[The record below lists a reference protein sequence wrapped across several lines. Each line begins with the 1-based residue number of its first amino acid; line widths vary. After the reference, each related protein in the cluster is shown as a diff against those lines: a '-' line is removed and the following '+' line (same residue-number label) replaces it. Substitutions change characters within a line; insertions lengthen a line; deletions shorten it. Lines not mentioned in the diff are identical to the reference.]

1 MVSVGRGLQDR
12 ACECGAGHLDRTQRR
27 FIPVLFRD
35 HFLCFKAMI
44 IRRAESRY
52 ILQNWAT
59 SRTANSCVRRMRSIP
74 CA

>member
-1 MVSVGRGLQDR
+1 MVSVASCKTKRVNVERDIWTEPN
-12 ACECGAGHLDRTQRR
+12 AD

-44 IRRAESRY
+44 IRRAESHY
-52 ILQNWAT
+52 TLQNWAT